1 MSAPTASETLAAWV
15 MGLRYADIDAPTLAY
30 AKELLLDHLGCAARG
45 GTVDTADAVGR
56 MLATVGADEGTAL
69 TAVVA
74 KAPLRPE
81 WAVFANG
88 VHAHS
93 IELDDTHSASSLH
106 PAVVTIPAALATAE
120 LQGASGEELL
130 TAIVAGYEVACRLG
144 RALDPQ
150 RAYARGFH
158 PTGVVGP
165 FAAAAATAKLLGLSA
180 AELAHAFGIAGSQAA
195 GRLEFFSD
203 GAWTKRFHPGW
214 GSHSGYLAARLAQAG
229 FTGPLLV
236 FEGRDGVLSGYGAA
250 DRAALLT
257 EGLGAPYELA
267 ETSVKPYAC
276 CRYNQ
281 GPIDLAIA
289 LASEHDLGPDDI
301 ARVRVGVVS
310 QAIPIV
316 VEPVARKIAPTN
328 DVDAQ
333 FSLQYAIGLGI
344 VLRKATLD
352 EYAEPA
358 LSSPAVRAVAARVVA
373 EARPDFDERF
383 PARWPA
389 AVEIETVDGR
399 TLRMQTDFPKGDPQN
414 RLSYAEMCAKFR
426 SLAASA
432 LSDDEMDAV
441 ERKLAP
447 SNDVDAQFSLPY
459 AIGLGI
465 ALRKATLDEYAEPA
479 LSSPA
484 VRAVAAKVVAE
495 VRPDFDARFPAVW
508 PAEVE
513 IETVDG
519 RTLRMQTDFPKG
531 DPQNRLSYEEM
542 CAKFRSLASAALA
555 DDELDAIERAVAD
568 LDSGGAGPLISS
580 ISAVGVR

>member
-1 MSAPTASETLAAWV
+1 MLAA
-15 MGLRYADIDAPTLAY
+15 
-30 AKELLLDHLGCAARG
+30 
-45 GTVDTADAVGR
+45 
-56 MLATVGADEGTAL
+56 VGADEGTAL

-88 VHAHS
+88 VYAHS

-120 LQGASGEELL
+120 LQGSSGEELL

-150 RAYARGFH
+150 KVYARGFH
-158 PTGVVGP
+158 PTGDRRAVRGRGGDGEAARPLVRRARARVRHRGQPGGGP
-165 FAAAAATAKLLGLSA
+165 ARVLLRRRLDEALPPRLGLAQRLPRRAARTGRVHGPAARVRGARRRCSRATAP
-180 AELAHAFGIAGSQAA
+180 
-195 GRLEFFSD
+195 R
-203 GAWTKRFHPGW
+203 
-214 GSHSGYLAARLAQAG
+214 
-229 FTGPLLV
+229 
-236 FEGRDGVLSGYGAA
+236 
-250 DRAALLT
+250 DRAALAH
-257 EGLGAPYELA
+257 GGPRRARSSSPRRA
-267 ETSVKPYAC
+267 SSRYAC

-316 VEPVARKIAPTN
+316 VEPI
-328 DVDAQ
+328 
-333 FSLQYAIGLGI
+333 
-344 VLRKATLD
+344 
-352 EYAEPA
+352 
-358 LSSPAVRAVAARVVA
+358 
-373 EARPDFDERF
+373 
-383 PARWPA
+383 
-389 AVEIETVDGR
+389 
-399 TLRMQTDFPKGDPQN
+399 
-414 RLSYAEMCAKFR
+414 
-426 SLAASA
+426 
-432 LSDDEMDAV
+432 

-447 SNDVDAQFSLPY
+447 TNDVDAQFSLPY

-465 ALRKATLDEYAEPA
+465 ALRKATLDEYAEPT

-495 VRPDFDARFPAVW
+495 VRPDFDERFPALW

-513 IETVDG
+513 IETRRRAHAAHADRLPEG
-519 RTLRMQTDFPKG
+519 RSAEPAELRG
-531 DPQNRLSYEEM
+531 DVREVP
-542 CAKFRSLASAALA
+542 LARVLG
-555 DDELDAIERAVAD
+555 AVATTSSMRSSARSPTSS
-568 LDSGGAGPLISS
+568 SGGVGALIAS

>member
-1 MSAPTASETLAAWV
+1 VSAATASQKLAEWV
-15 MGLRYADIDAPTLAY
+15 VGLRYADIDEPTVAY
-30 AKELLLDHLGCAARG
+30 ARELLLDHLGCAARG
-45 GTVDTADAVGR
+45 GTIDTADAVGR
-56 MLATVGADEGTAL
+56 MLAAVGADEGTAL

-88 VHAHS
+88 VYAHS

-120 LQGASGEELL
+120 LQGSSGEELL

-150 RAYARGFH
+150 KVYARGFH
-158 PTGVVGP
+158 PTAIVGP
-165 FAAAAATAKLLGLSA
+165 FAAAAATAKLLGLPA
-180 AELAHAFGIAGSQAA
+180 GELAHAFGIAGSQSA

-214 GSHSGYLAARLAQAG
+214 ASHSGYLAARLAQAG

-236 FEGRDGVLSGYGAA
+236 FEGRDGILSGYGAP

-257 EGLGAPYELA
+257 EGLGAPFELA

-316 VEPVARKIAPTN
+316 VEP
-328 DVDAQ
+328 
-333 FSLQYAIGLGI
+333 
-344 VLRKATLD
+344 
-352 EYAEPA
+352 
-358 LSSPAVRAVAARVVA
+358 AA
-373 EARPDFDERF
+373 
-383 PARWPA
+383 
-389 AVEIETVDGR
+389 
-399 TLRMQTDFPKGDPQN
+399 
-414 RLSYAEMCAKFR
+414 
-426 SLAASA
+426 
-432 LSDDEMDAV
+432 
-441 ERKLAP
+441 RKLAP
-447 SNDVDAQFSLPY
+447 TNDVDAQFSLPY

-465 ALRKATLDEYAEPA
+465 ALRKATLEEYAEPA

-495 VRPDFDARFPAVW
+495 VRPDFDERFPAVW
-508 PAEVE
+508 PCEVE

-531 DPQNRLSYEEM
+531 DPQNRLSYDEM
-542 CAKFRSLASAALA
+542 CAKFRSLASSALS
-555 DDELDAIERAVAD
+555 DEELEAIERAVAD
-568 LDSGGAGPLISS
+568 LGSGGVGALISS

>member
-1 MSAPTASETLAAWV
+1 VSGPTASETLADWV
-15 MGLRYADIDAPTLAY
+15 IGLRYSDIDAACVAY
-30 AKELLLDHLGCAARG
+30 AKELLLDHLGCATRG
-45 GTVDTADAVGR
+45 GTVDTAEAVAR
-56 MLATVGADEGTAL
+56 TLAAVGADEGSAL

-93 IELDDTHSASSLH
+93 IELDDTHSASSSH

-120 LQGASGEELL
+120 LQGSSGEELL
-130 TAIVAGYEVACRLG
+130 AAIVAGYEVVGRLG

-150 RAYARGFH
+150 QVYTRGFH
-158 PTGVVGP
+158 PTAISGP
-165 FAAAAATAKLLGLSA
+165 FAAAAATAKLLGLSPRQ
-180 AELAHAFGIAGSQAA
+180 LAHAFGIAASQAA

-214 GSHSGYLAARLAQAG
+214 ASHSGYLAARLAEAG
-229 FTGPLLV
+229 FTGPLLA

-250 DRAALLT
+250 DRAELLT
-257 EGLGAPYELA
+257 AGLGAPFELSQ
-267 ETSVKPYAC
+267 TSVKPHAC

-289 LASEHDLGPDDI
+289 LASEHDLAPEDI

-316 VEPVARKIAPTN
+316 VEPI
-328 DVDAQ
+328 D
-333 FSLQYAIGLGI
+333 
-344 VLRKATLD
+344 
-352 EYAEPA
+352 
-358 LSSPAVRAVAARVVA
+358 
-373 EARPDFDERF
+373 
-383 PARWPA
+383 
-389 AVEIETVDGR
+389 
-399 TLRMQTDFPKGDPQN
+399 
-414 RLSYAEMCAKFR
+414 
-426 SLAASA
+426 
-432 LSDDEMDAV
+432 
-441 ERKLAP
+441 RKLAP
-447 SNDVDAQFSLPY
+447 ANDVDAQFSLPY

-465 ALRKATLDEYAEPA
+465 VMRKATLDEYAEPT

-484 VRAVAAKVVAE
+484 VRAVAARVVAE
-495 VRPDFDARFPAVW
+495 VRPDFDARFPALW

-531 DPQNRLSYEEM
+531 DPQNRLSGEAM
-542 CAKFRSLASAALA
+542 SAKFRSLAGTVLSEG
-555 DDELDAIERAVAD
+555 ELDAVEGAVSALESD
-568 LDSGGAGPLISS
+568 GVGRLIAS

>member
-1 MSAPTASETLAAWV
+1 VSASEDLAGWV
-15 MGLRYADIDAPTLAY
+15 TGLRFADIDEPTVAY
-30 AKELLLDHLGCAARG
+30 AKELLLDHLGCATRG
-45 GTVDTADAVGR
+45 GTVDTAQAAAR
-56 MLATVGADEGTAL
+56 MLAGIGADEGSAL

-81 WAVFANG
+81 WAAFANG

-93 IELDDTHSASSLH
+93 IELDDTHSASSSH

-120 LQGASGEELL
+120 LQGASGEDLL
-130 TAIVAGYEVACRLG
+130 TAIVAGYEVVGRLG

-150 RAYARGFH
+150 QVYARGFH
-158 PTGVVGP
+158 PTGVIGP
-165 FAAAAATAKLLGLSA
+165 FAAAAVTAKLLGLSPL
-180 AELAHAFGIAGSQAA
+180 ELAHAFGIAASQAA

-214 GSHSGYLAARLAQAG
+214 ASHSGYLAARLAQAG
-229 FTGPLLV
+229 FTGPLLA
-236 FEGRDGVLSGYGAA
+236 FEGRDGVLSGYGSA
-250 DRAALLT
+250 DRAALVT
-257 EGLGAPYELA
+257 ANLGDPFELSQ
-267 ETSVKPYAC
+267 TSVKPYAC

-289 LASEHDLGPDDI
+289 LASEHDLGPEDI

-316 VEPVARKIAPTN
+316 VEPV
-328 DVDAQ
+328 
-333 FSLQYAIGLGI
+333 
-344 VLRKATLD
+344 
-352 EYAEPA
+352 
-358 LSSPAVRAVAARVVA
+358 
-373 EARPDFDERF
+373 
-383 PARWPA
+383 
-389 AVEIETVDGR
+389 
-399 TLRMQTDFPKGDPQN
+399 
-414 RLSYAEMCAKFR
+414 
-426 SLAASA
+426 
-432 LSDDEMDAV
+432 

-447 SNDVDAQFSLPY
+447 ANDVDAQFSLPY

-465 ALRKATLDEYAEPA
+465 VMRKATLDEYSEPT

-495 VRPDFDARFPAVW
+495 VRPDFDARFPALW

-519 RTLRMQTDFPKG
+519 RTLRMQTDYPKG
-531 DPQNRLSYEEM
+531 DPQNRLSAEAM
-542 CAKFRSLASAALA
+542 SAKFRSLAGTVLS
-555 DDELDAIERAVAD
+555 DSELDAVEGAVSA
-568 LDSGGAGPLISS
+568 LESNGIGPLIAS